1 MTFED
6 FKEDTIA
13 LLNSRVAFEDD
24 VLDALMY
31 NIVKVRERQHRD
43 DADLLNDIGN
53 AGLTD

>member
-31 NIVKVRERQHRD
+31 NIVKIRERQHRD